1 MGCIQHWTAEGVL
14 WLWARHDHGYSPV
27 TVYNK
32 WVVYSTG
39 LQKVCC
45 GFGPDMIMVIVL

>member
-14 WLWARHDHGYSPV
+14 RLWARYDHGYSPV

-32 WVVYSTG
+32 VVVNSTE
-39 LQKVCC
+39 LQVCC
-45 GFGPDMIMVIVL
+45 GFRPGMIMVTVV